1 MEKFGADA
9 ADVWGTI
16 YTICVSLRA
25 DNRSWVRCSVDVSLV
40 LLLILML
47 MLLMLLFMLLMLM
60 LKMLMLML
68 MSFLADDHYVC
79 SSVAGSLCS
88 RRCTTGPLWDYVN
101 VRLLLGQDFEP
112 VSSRIGLFTICTRIS
127 ICIAVGPFQLATP
140 LQTALSAIKEIPQL

>member
-1 MEKFGADA
+1 M
-9 ADVWGTI
+9 
-16 YTICVSLRA
+16 SLRA
-25 DNRSWVRCSVDVSLV
+25 RNRPWVRCGVNVVDIDVVNVDVEDVDVDV
-40 LLLILML
+40 L
-47 MLLMLLFMLLMLM
+47 F
-60 LKMLMLML
+60 
-68 MSFLADDHYVC
+68 ADDHYVC

-88 RRCTTGPLWDYVN
+88 RRCATDPLWDYVN